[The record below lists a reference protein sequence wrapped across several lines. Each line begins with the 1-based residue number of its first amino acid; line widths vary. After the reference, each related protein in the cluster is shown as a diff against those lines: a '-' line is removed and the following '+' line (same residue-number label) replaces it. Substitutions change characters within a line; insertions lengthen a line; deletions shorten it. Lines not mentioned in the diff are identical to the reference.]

1 MTAAVAAPRPQ
12 NARVQTLLVT
22 LIPPAAIL
30 ALQLLVFPMPLGL
43 FVRGAIVGSVTALVA
58 LGMALIYRT
67 NRIVNFAQGDLGAA
81 PAVLVYLLLTELD
94 VPYPLAV
101 AAGALVA
108 FLLGGLVELTVI
120 RRFFRAPRL
129 VLTVAT
135 IGLAQLLTGIAV
147 LLPSWFD
154 TRLLAPRIEDP
165 FTFERHIGDVVF
177 SANSAIALVVSLL
190 AMLGLG
196 LFLRATSLG
205 IAIRAAADRVDRA
218 ALLGVPV
225 KRIHTLVWAVAG
237 LLAFTAVFLRAGILG
252 LPVGSAL
259 GLGLL
264 LRSLTALLLGGLTN
278 LPAIG
283 LSSVT
288 LGILELGVDWNK
300 SETLP
305 ILGIDAPPLDAILA
319 VVIVVALLLRR
330 PGAGRTAIDDQSS
343 WQSANEVREIPAELA
358 KLREVRWTRYGI
370 GALVGVIAIALPHF
384 LSVDRSLKASA
395 VLIYAI
401 LGLSIVVLTGWAG
414 QVSLGQVAFFAI
426 GGATSA
432 WLTRT
437 WNIDL
442 TMAVP
447 LAGVAGAVVAMLVG
461 LPALR
466 FRGLYLSVTTFAFAL
481 AVSSYF
487 LNRRFFK
494 WVPNQRLERDP
505 LLGVVNIE
513 SATALYYVMLGALV
527 IAVVGL
533 AGVRKSRTG
542 RVLIAIREN
551 ERAAQSFGISVFK
564 AKMTAFAISG
574 FVAAAAGALFVHHQQ
589 AFGSQPFEPGRNLMV
604 FAMVVV
610 GGVAGLRGA
619 VLGAIYFQGMAW
631 FLPLDWQFVA
641 SGVGVLLILLILPA
655 GLDGLLYSIRDAGL
669 RWVAKRRDIM
679 VPTLTADARIVEIE
693 PEPTPLPDHPTVAE
707 PVTTGGPS

>member
-1 MTAAVAAPRPQ
+1 MI
-12 NARVQTLLVT
+12 T

-43 FVRGAIVGSVTALVA
+43 LVRGAIVGSVTALVA

-81 PAVLVYLLLTELD
+81 PAILVYLLLTEWGW
-94 VPYPLAV
+94 PYPVAV
-101 AAGALVA
+101 ASGALVA
-108 FLLGGLVELTVI
+108 FALGGFVELAVI

-147 LLPSWFD
+147 LLPTWFD
-154 TRLLAPRIEDP
+154 TRLLSPRIEDP
-165 FTFERHIGDVVF
+165 FELRMVLGDIIF
-177 SANSAIALVVSLL
+177 SANSIIALVVSLI
-190 AMLGLG
+190 AMIGLG

-237 LLAFTAVFLRAGILG
+237 LLAFTSVFLRAGILG

-283 LSSVT
+283 LSSVA
-288 LGILELGVDWNK
+288 LGVLELGVDWNK
-300 SETLP
+300 GETLP

-319 VVIVVALLLRR
+319 LVIVAALLLRR
-330 PGAGRTAIDDQSS
+330 KGAGRSGIDDQSS
-343 WQSANEVREIPAELA
+343 WQSANEVRAVPAELA
-358 KLREVRWTRYGI
+358 KLREVRWTRYGLA
-370 GALVGVIAIALPHF
+370 GLVAAVALLLPHF

-401 LGLSIVVLTGWAG
+401 LALSVVVLTGWAG

-426 GGATSA
+426 GAATSA

-447 LAGVAGAVVAMLVG
+447 LAGVAGALAAMLVG

-481 AVSSYF
+481 ATTSYF
-487 LNRRFFK
+487 LNREYFK
-494 WVPNQRLERDP
+494 WIPSARLDRDP
-505 LLGVVNIE
+505 LLGVVDIE
-513 SATALYYVMLGALV
+513 SATSVYYLMLGSLAL
-527 IAVVGL
+527 ALLGL
-533 AGVRKSRTG
+533 GGIRKSRTG

-551 ERAAQSFGISVFK
+551 ERASQSFGISVFK
-564 AKMTAFAISG
+564 AKLTAFALSG

-589 AFGSQPFEPGRNLMV
+589 AFGAQPYEPGRNLMV

-619 VLGAIYFQGMAW
+619 VLGALYFLGLTW
-631 FLPLDWQFVA
+631 FLPVDWQFVA
-641 SGVGVLLILLILPA
+641 SGVGVLVILLVLP
-655 GLDGLLYSIRDAGL
+655 GGFDGLLYSIRDAGL
-669 RWVAKRRDIM
+669 RWVAKRHDIM
-679 VPTLTADARIVEIE
+679 VPTLTADARIVEVE
-693 PEPTPLPDHPTVAE
+693 PEEPTPLPDRHV
-707 PVTTGGPS
+707 VTTGGPS